1 MKRLI
6 STSWYVEQYIDIVLF
21 TSLKLLNVFFVVK
34 HFFKFVQR
42 KEIMKIND
50 KDNFLVFE
58 NYMNDTLTI
67 CRMTLYNQSK
77 LKKAFVSTNP
87 LMRYHDLRT
96 L

>member
-1 MKRLI
+1 
-6 STSWYVEQYIDIVLF
+6 
-21 TSLKLLNVFFVVK
+21 
-34 HFFKFVQR
+34 
-42 KEIMKIND
+42 MKIND
-50 KDNFLVFE
+50 KDNFLMFE

>member
-1 MKRLI
+1 M
-6 STSWYVEQYIDIVLF
+6 
-21 TSLKLLNVFFVVK
+21 
-34 HFFKFVQR
+34 QR

-87 LMRYHDLRT
+87 LMGYHDLRT
-96 L
+96 